1 MRHLI
6 VAAAAAALLWPASAD
21 AASPTA
27 DKMASNVAQ
36 ALKESGRLK
45 SYAVGVKYEDGV
57 AWLEGRV
64 TSEEQSATAAELA
77 RQVRGVAHVIN
88 KLEIVAPE
96 PAAKSRGNSAVAE
109 MQLATL
115 EEAPADMMVSQG
127 LAPARLLPNPEA
139 VPAAPRGMNNMPRP
153 MARTAGIQARMPQ
166 GQMPQG
172 RGQVQPAN
180 YGAGYAGGAMPQG
193 QSTAGARG
201 ASYNQPNMPGYAW
214 PSYAAQG
221 NYAAVTY
228 PKQYSPSAW
237 PYIGPFYP
245 YPQVPLGWRKVTLE
259 WDDGWWNLD
268 FSHQESH

>member
-1 MRHLI
+1 MRHWI
-6 VAAAAAALLWPASAD
+6 VAAAAAALLWPASAG

-27 DKMASNVAQ
+27 EKMASNVAQ
-36 ALKESGRLK
+36 ALKESGRLQG
-45 SYAVGVKYEDGV
+45 YAVGVKYEDGV

-77 RQVRGVAHVIN
+77 RGVQGVAHVVN
-88 KLEIVAPE
+88 KLEIAAPE
-96 PAAKSRGNSAVAE
+96 PKQSAREEV
-109 MQLATL
+109 MLTTL
-115 EEAPADMMVSQG
+115 EESQAEMAPAP
-127 LAPARLLPNPEA
+127 LPPNPA
-139 VPAAPRGMNNMPRP
+139 AMPAAMAGSNRGMPRP
-153 MARTAGIQARMPQ
+153 MARTAGVQARMPQ
-166 GQMPQG
+166 GQ
-172 RGQVQPAN
+172 VQAAQ

-193 QSTAGARG
+193 YSTAGAQG
-201 ASYNQPNMPGYAW
+201 ASYDQANMPGYAW

-228 PKQYSPSAW
+228 PKQYSPAAW